1 MATRIRRD
9 DTVLVIS
16 GKDKGKRGKV
26 QRVIRGKNKVLVEGV
41 NIITR
46 HVKSRTG
53 VRQAGIV
60 QQEAPIDMSNV
71 AYVEPE
77 TGRPGRVGWE
87 YLEDGTKVRV
97 LRSGERP
104 ES

>member
-1 MATRIRRD
+1 MARRIRRD
-9 DTVLVIS
+9 DTVLILG

-26 QRVIRGKNKVLVEGV
+26 QRVISDKDLVVVEGV

-46 HVKSRTG
+46 QMKSRAG

-60 QQEAPIDMSNV
+60 QQEAPIHISNV
-71 AYVEPE
+71 AYIEPD

-87 YLEDGTKVRV
+87 YMEDGTKVRV
-97 LRSGERP
+97 LRGGERP